1 MGNGGGR
8 VHGPGHGLANNNSSE
23 RDDGPRTSGRARL
36 VHMLR
41 STELP
46 SAFRHSAVVYSL
58 NSAEPETVFCS
69 RGCIPGFDGL
79 ERLEG

>member
-46 SAFRHSAVVYSL
+46 SAFRHSAVVYSQL
-58 NSAEPETVFCS
+58 RCSLSLCLRQYSVPAVVFQGS
-69 RGCIPGFDGL
+69 TG
-79 ERLEG
+79 